1 MLGYLVAWISGPLAV
16 FLGGLLCGVLL
27 MIAFRPGRRGDGD
40 GDGGADAV
48 ETVEP
53 ADTDSGET
61 SSGGAARWTVG
72 ALLLGTLGLVTAA
85 AAVPGTL
92 AAFTDASNATSGTI
106 ASTGLDT
113 PTTPTV
119 TQDSRTKQVTI
130 SWSDTNLADGTDV
143 AGYYALRYDSATDQT
158 PTTVCTTTT
167 ARTCTISPS
176 TGKVYYA
183 VQTRYATKWVSTP
196 SAKRTFTAS

>member
-1 MLGYLVAWISGPLAV
+1 M
-16 FLGGLLCGVLL
+16 
-27 MIAFRPGRRGDGD
+27 
-40 GDGGADAV
+40 
-48 ETVEP
+48 
-53 ADTDSGET
+53 
-61 SSGGAARWTVG
+61 G

-92 AAFTDASNATSGTI
+92 AAFTDASTATSGTI

-183 VQTRYATKWVSTP
+183 VQSRYATKWVSTP